1 MDGIRR
7 DIALL
12 LLRASGLYLA
22 LAHGFGKVAQLSS
35 GEGRFLG
42 GVRELGFPM
51 PEAFAWAAAAAE
63 LFGGL
68 MVAGGIL
75 TRIAAAFGAITM
87 AVAVF
92 LRHRAYL
99 QLLVPI
105 GFASATREQVA
116 SWGSPEM
123 ALLYL
128 LILTAIVLLGPGR
141 YSLDHMFWERHAR
154 GR

>member
-1 MDGIRR
+1 
-7 DIALL
+7 
-12 LLRASGLYLA
+12 
-22 LAHGFGKVAQLSS
+22 
-35 GEGRFLG
+35 
-42 GVRELGFPM
+42 
-51 PEAFAWAAAAAE
+51 
-63 LFGGL
+63 
-68 MVAGGIL
+68 
-75 TRIAAAFGAITM
+75 M

-105 GFASATREQVA
+105 GFASATREQVE